1 GPAADAAV
9 VRSVVAGLA
18 DGAVDP
24 GAELAVRGRTRW
36 RRRHVPWDA
45 PAAGRATGDGV
56 GNGGRGTVLVTG
68 GTGPVGRAVATHL
81 RDRGHRVVVT
91 TRGRTGE
98 APPGVEVRRVDAT
111 DATATADLV
120 RELSAEAPLA
130 LVVHAAGVVA
140 EARLSRLERL
150 DAAEVEDHL
159 RVKLGGAVALR
170 EALDGLPD
178 RAGRPTVLLMSSL
191 TTAVGGVGM
200 SAYAAANAAMEALAA
215 DDPGWVAAGW
225 DGWQVGVDTVVR
237 GDALDAATGT
247 AALGHLLAAVAA
259 RGAPPAVAVS
269 TTDVAARVAAASVPR
284 RATGPGGPAAGDQEP
299 DPVRRTLSEIW
310 GELFALASV
319 EPDADFF
326 ALGGHSLLGTRM
338 LAACDDRLGVRL
350 SLRDLLAA
358 PTVAQL
364 AARIT
369 AAGGGE
375 GPAPRTVAG
384 GSGAEPDP
392 EVPAFDSDGTFAMTR
407 VQHAYWVGRD
417 GGYRW
422 GRVPCHFY
430 LEYDCPDLDLDRFE
444 RAWNAVVARHP
455 LLRSVTTPTGRFREL
470 ATVPWYRIR
479 RHDLT
484 GHDEAARDA
493 RLATLRERMTTR
505 PGPPDRWPLVQ
516 VQAAL
521 LPGGRTRLLLGV
533 DVLVCDAASWWI
545 VEAELQAHYDG
556 RDLPGPGPHPAV
568 CAAALE
574 ARRQGPAGRRAADYW
589 RSRFDAVPGPPAL
602 PVAEPDGPP
611 RFVRR
616 TVRIAAAEWAA
627 LLGAAAR
634 HRVTPTAALL
644 TVYTDVLADWAGSR
658 GFAVTLTLFDR
669 PPVDPAVNRV
679 VGDFTS
685 LVLHDVPA
693 EAPASFA
700 ERAAATQERL
710 FADLDHREYSA
721 LELLAERAS
730 RTGQLRSVPVVFTGA
745 LGVHDMV
752 EGTGAL
758 EWAGEQVH
766 AVAQTPQ
773 TWLDHQVLEHR
784 GELRL
789 QWDVLVGALPDDAL
803 DAAVADHAARVR
815 ALARDETA
823 WDTSDARPAGS
834 PPTESPPTDS
844 PPTESLTENSPPTES
859 LTEDP
864 DAADVVL
871 TLRSG
876 TRGGGSRGSGRP
888 TLYLAHPSGGD
899 VLCYAELSRL
909 LDERVDVVGL
919 TDPELAGVTGPGPE
933 SVPGIAAQYMRAL
946 ARSGGREPWLLGGW
960 SMGGT
965 VGQEMARQLHEAG
978 ERVALLVMLDSNDPT
993 YIRAVPGDT
1002 ADEVALGVTLR
1013 HLHALEAFLGID
1025 LDAAAV
1031 AAAPPEARA
1040 VAAAERLRA
1049 HRLLGRGEDVSARLA
1064 VFARHLRAL
1073 ADHEPGRLTDDRV
1086 QTLLVRADRPSP
1098 RNSGI
1103 GMGVDDTPPD
1113 RLADLGWGR
1122 HLAGGLRVVGVDTHH
1137 YGLLHP
1143 PALPAVAGLLDAAL
1157 APHVT

>member
-1 GPAADAAV
+1 
-9 VRSVVAGLA
+9 
-18 DGAVDP
+18 
-24 GAELAVRGRTRW
+24 
-36 RRRHVPWDA
+36 
-45 PAAGRATGDGV
+45 GD
-56 GNGGRGTVLVTG
+56 
-68 GTGPVGRAVATHL
+68 
-81 RDRGHRVVVT
+81 
-91 TRGRTGE
+91 
-98 APPGVEVRRVDAT
+98 
-111 DATATADLV
+111 
-120 RELSAEAPLA
+120 
-130 LVVHAAGVVA
+130 
-140 EARLSRLERL
+140 
-150 DAAEVEDHL
+150 
-159 RVKLGGAVALR
+159 
-170 EALDGLPD
+170 
-178 RAGRPTVLLMSSL
+178 
-191 TTAVGGVGM
+191 
-200 SAYAAANAAMEALAA
+200 
-215 DDPGWVAAGW
+215 
-225 DGWQVGVDTVVR
+225 
-237 GDALDAATGT
+237 
-247 AALGHLLAAVAA
+247 
-259 RGAPPAVAVS
+259 
-269 TTDVAARVAAASVPR
+269 
-284 RATGPGGPAAGDQEP
+284 PAAGDPEQ
-299 DPVRRTLSEIW
+299 DPVQRTLAEIW
-310 GELFALASV
+310 GELFALPAV
-319 EPDADFF
+319 EADADFF

-338 LAACDDRLGVRL
+338 LAACHDRLGVRL

-364 AARIT
+364 AARIA

-375 GPAPRTVAG
+375 GSATPGSGPAP
-384 GSGAEPDP
+384 GAEPDP
-392 EVPAFDSDGTFAMTR
+392 QVPAFDEEGTFAMTR

-430 LEYDCPDLDLDRFE
+430 LEYDSPDLDLDRFE
-444 RAWNAVVARHP
+444 QAWNAVVARHP
-455 LLRSVTTPTGRFREL
+455 LLRSVTTATGRFREL
-470 ATVPWYRIR
+470 TTVPWYRIR

-484 GHDEAARDA
+484 GRDDAAREA
-493 RLATLRERMTTR
+493 RLASLRERMTTR
-505 PGPPDRWPLVQ
+505 PGPSDRWPLIQ

-545 VEAELQAHYDG
+545 VEAELRAHYEG

-574 ARRQGPAGRRAADYW
+574 ARRHGPAGQRAAGYW
-589 RSRFDAVPGPPAL
+589 RSRFDTVPGPPAL

-616 TVRIAAAEWAA
+616 TVRIAAAEWAEF
-627 LLGAAAR
+627 LGAAAR

-685 LVLHDVPA
+685 LVLHEVLPQ
-693 EAPASFA
+693 APESFA
-700 ERAAATQERL
+700 ARAAATQERL

-721 LELLAERAS
+721 LELLAEQAA
-730 RTGQLRSVPVVFTGA
+730 RTGELRSVPVVFTGA

-752 EGTGAL
+752 EDTAAL

-789 QWDVLVGALPDDAL
+789 QWDSLVGALPDDAL

-815 ALARDETA
+815 ALARDDAA
-823 WDTSDARPAGS
+823 WGAGGEQPTPPADAPPADPAPAPADPAPADA
-834 PPTESPPTDS
+834 PP
-844 PPTESLTENSPPTES
+844 
-859 LTEDP
+859 EDP
-864 DAADVVL
+864 DPADVVL
-871 TLRSG
+871 AL
-876 TRGGGSRGSGRP
+876 RGGRGGGRP

-909 LDERVDVVGL
+909 LDGRVDVVGV
-919 TDPELAGVTGPGPE
+919 TDPELAGVSGPGPE
-933 SVPGIAAQYMRAL
+933 SVPGIAAQYLRAM

-1002 ADEVALGVTLR
+1002 AEDVALGVTMR

-1025 LDAAAV
+1025 LDATAV
-1031 AAAPPEARA
+1031 AQAPPEARA
-1040 VAAAERLRA
+1040 VAVAERLRT
-1049 HRLLGRGEDVSARLA
+1049 HRLLGRGEDAGDRLA

-1073 ADHEPGRLTDDRV
+1073 ADHEPGRLADDRV

-1103 GMGVDDTPPD
+1103 GMGVDDTPVD

-1143 PALPAVAGLLDAAL
+1143 PALPVVAGLLDAAL